1 MKLVRALVR
10 EEIKKLMNDDALF
23 SQRDIPGLESER
35 DDLDMMPLP
44 SGMPSSCP
52 ICGTDHEGPCHNPA
66 RKGGRGSSYMAKPQ
80 LYRIVKNATEIFN
93 MIEDDEEISDW
104 MESYIS
110 QADQML
116 DAIHGKLEY
125 KNSPAYHKKKLGP
138 VFRHDD

>member
-1 MKLVRALVR
+1 M
-10 EEIKKLMNDDALF
+10 D
-23 SQRDIPGLESER
+23 
-35 DDLDMMPLP
+35 
-44 SGMPSSCP
+44 
-52 ICGTDHEGPCHNPA
+52 
-66 RKGGRGSSYMAKPQ
+66 
-80 LYRIVKNATEIFN
+80 RIVKNATEIFN

>member
-23 SQRDIPGLESER
+23 GQRDIPGLESER

-66 RKGGRGSSYMAKPQ
+66 RKGGR
-80 LYRIVKNATEIFN
+80 RIVLHVKTTTI
-93 MIEDDEEISDW
+93 
-104 MESYIS
+104 
-110 QADQML
+110 Q
-116 DAIHGKLEY
+116 
-125 KNSPAYHKKKLGP
+125 NSKKCHRD
-138 VFRHDD
+138 F